1 MSPLAYL
8 PLVWRPCLK
17 LTVALEHGRVA
28 NNKECLFDGHQSAT
42 FEENCEYMQRVHSF
56 FVPYSKYLVN
66 ADGLFAYLQEK
77 IYSYNTCIYCNRA
90 FGDLEAC
97 RKHMK
102 DKSHCK
108 VNFEDDDGVRAR

>member
-1 MSPLAYL
+1 
-8 PLVWRPCLK
+8 
-17 LTVALEHGRVA
+17 
-28 NNKECLFDGHQSAT
+28 
-42 FEENCEYMQRVHSF
+42 MQRTHSF
-56 FVPYSKYLVN
+56 FVPFAKYLVD
-66 ADGLFAYLQEK
+66 AEGLFGYLQEK

-108 VNFEDDDGVRAR
+108 VNFEDDDGVYSLYWQMPRLPCAIPP

>member
-1 MSPLAYL
+1 MDA
-8 PLVWRPCLK
+8 
-17 LTVALEHGRVA
+17 E
-28 NNKECLFDGHQSAT
+28 
-42 FEENCEYMQRVHSF
+42 
-56 FVPYSKYLVN
+56 
-66 ADGLFAYLQEK
+66 GLFGYLQEK

-108 VNFEDDDGVRAR
+108 VNFEDDDGVSTLSWQNALPFRYPAFLVDQQVHSMR